1 MSVTTQNEREFATK
15 FLQLLGLSADA
26 KSDQFYSTAD
36 YHKLSSLGPTLPKI
50 QVPLPK
56 GESSQDNTTEN
67 AAEVS
72 LKSIKPPFKFSTQ
85 LTNVPVSH
93 TVYKVKSD
101 LIESLPLLKDA
112 HIKPT
117 HLKLLVKGKVIPD
130 TSSLTSL
137 VNEDKT
143 ISFMCMVS
151 QPTTEAGITADPTDD
166 KIDEVTPA
174 SVKSDTL
181 VVSEGTW
188 SKIHRVLVEDL
199 GSEELANQALTKLK
213 SGFN

>member
-1 MSVTTQNEREFATK
+1 MSVTTQNEREFASK

-67 AAEVS
+67 VAEVS

-151 QPTTEAGITADPTDD
+151 QPTTEADITADPTDD

-181 VVSEGTW
+181 VVSEDTW
-188 SKIHRVLVEDL
+188 SKIYRVLVEDL
-199 GSEELANQALTKLK
+199 GSEALANQALTKLK